1 MTTLICLISDQHVP
15 NLLTVKAVRPDKL
28 ILLVT
33 DLMAKKKTDLWFL
46 RALTVSGMDFTG
58 RAEIINVAKEN
69 SVEYVTG
76 ILKEA
81 CAKNPDDEWIIN
93 VTGGTKPMSIG
104 SYLFARENG
113 LRALYIVESDQYT
126 AIDLLGGNP
135 VTLGGLH
142 VTAAE
147 FLAGHGYEIRN
158 PDALIRLNPYVC
170 DLMDLSAA
178 LTACHDDHDLFNC
191 LQRLQSMKGNDKG
204 DPTEKEMRK
213 QYDKKGLVL
222 TREDPVFLHDA
233 AIRREIANTF
243 GLQEEEAN
251 LIGHL
256 DKKAAEFLTGKW
268 LEYFVFGLLRPL
280 EPAYVR
286 CLYNGLSIGRIDGRG
301 GNELDVS
308 FMTDRSF
315 CMIECKTGSQGYDHA
330 GDQVIYKTEAIKE
343 GLRALRVRAFIA
355 TTSPNIIDQG
365 TGETRQA
372 LVDRSRIYGIPII
385 NGKTLKELAVMYR
398 RKDPALN
405 DRVADLFLPKKPVST
420 S

>member
-1 MTTLICLISDQHVP
+1 VTTLVCLISDQHVP

-33 DLMAKKKTDLWFL
+33 DLMAKKKTDVWFL
-46 RALTVSGMDFTG
+46 RALTAGGMDFTG
-58 RAEIINVAKEN
+58 RAEIINIAKEN

-76 ILKEA
+76 ILKDA
-81 CAKNPDDEWIIN
+81 CTKHPDDEWIVN

-126 AIDLLGGNP
+126 AIDLLGGDP

-158 PDALIRLNPYVC
+158 PRALERQNQYAR

-178 LTACHDDHDLFNC
+178 LTACHEDHDLFTC
-191 LQRLQSMKGNDKG
+191 LQRLQSMKGNEKG
-204 DPTEKEMRK
+204 NKTEKEMRK
-213 QYDKKGLVL
+213 QYDKNGLVL

-233 AIRREIANTF
+233 ALRRWIASTF

-268 LEYFVFGLLRPL
+268 LEYFVLGLLRPL
-280 EPAYVR
+280 EPVYVR
-286 CLYNGLSIGRIDGRG
+286 CLYNGLLIGRIDGG
-301 GNELDVS
+301 GDNELDVS

-315 CMIECKTGSQGYDHA
+315 CMVECKTGSQGHDHS
-330 GDQVIYKTEAIKE
+330 GDQVVYKTEAIKE

-355 TTSPNIIDQG
+355 TTSSNIIDTK
-365 TGETRQA
+365 TGETKQA
-372 LVDRSRIYGIPII
+372 LVDRSRIYGLPII
-385 NGKTLKELAVMYR
+385 NGKTLKELAVLYR

-405 DRVADLFLPKKPVST
+405 DRVVNLFLPKKPVRIS
-420 S
+420 